1 MSGNGVDIAAVY
13 QLLSEVAKTVVRHD
27 EQFARVFAK
36 MDGMAADMAT
46 KAELRAVVD
55 DLAALRQEV
64 RGYHASVVG
73 HGITLTDHE
82 ERLDRLEHA
91 TGASS
96 RTP

>member
-1 MSGNGVDIAAVY
+1 MSGDGVDTAAVY

-27 EQFARVFAK
+27 GQFARVFA
-36 MDGMAADMAT
+36 MMNDMAT
-46 KAELRAVVD
+46 GMVAEAGLRVVAD

-73 HGITLTDHE
+73 HGITPTDHE

-91 TGASS
+91 TGQSS
-96 RTP
+96 PNP